1 LAANSSEHSLDGSFL
16 IGKRCY
22 TRGKI
27 GGVIMQQ
34 AVSSE
39 APKAGFWIRFVAYF
53 LDGLIVGIPGI
64 ILLAIAG
71 GASKS
76 ANGQVSGAVI
86 IVYALWIIA
95 SIAYFIYFWTRPE
108 GQTLGMKALHL
119 RVVKTDGS
127 QLTIGSAVLRYIGM
141 ILNSIIFGWIWAGF
155 DKNKQGW
162 HDKIAGTYVVK
173 TS

>member
-1 LAANSSEHSLDGSFL
+1 MQAGSA
-16 IGKRCY
+16 ITPTGPS
-22 TRGKI
+22 G
-27 GGVIMQQ
+27 
-34 AVSSE
+34 

-53 LDGLIVGIPGI
+53 LVGLIVGVPGL
-64 ILLAIAG
+64 ILLFIAG
-71 GASKS
+71 AISRPADGQAT
-76 ANGQVSGAVI
+76 GQVSGAVI
-86 IVYALWIIA
+86 VVYALWIIA

-119 RVVKTDGS
+119 RVIKTDGS
-127 QLTIGSAVLRYIGM
+127 QLTMGSAILRYVGM
-141 ILNSIIFGWIWAGF
+141 LLNSIIFGLPIGWIWAGF

>member
-1 LAANSSEHSLDGSFL
+1 MQAGSA
-16 IGKRCY
+16 ITPTGPS
-22 TRGKI
+22 G
-27 GGVIMQQ
+27 
-34 AVSSE
+34 

-53 LDGLIVGIPGI
+53 LDGLIVGVPGL
-64 ILLAIAG
+64 ILLFIAG
-71 GASKS
+71 AISRPADGQAT
-76 ANGQVSGAVI
+76 GQVSGAVI
-86 IVYALWIIA
+86 VVYALWIIA

-119 RVVKTDGS
+119 RVIKTDGS
-127 QLTIGSAVLRYIGM
+127 QLTMGSAILRYVGM
-141 ILNSIIFGWIWAGF
+141 LLNSIIFGLPIGWIWAGF

>member
-1 LAANSSEHSLDGSFL
+1 
-16 IGKRCY
+16 
-22 TRGKI
+22 
-27 GGVIMQQ
+27 MQQ

-53 LDGLIVGIPGI
+53 LDGLIVGIPGL
-64 ILLAIAG
+64 ILVFIAAAISRPADG
-71 GASKS
+71 QPT
-76 ANGQVSGAVI
+76 GQVSGLVI
-86 IVYALWIIA
+86 VVYALWIIA
-95 SIAYFIYFWTRPE
+95 GIAYFVYFWTRPE

-127 QLTIGSAVLRYIGM
+127 QLTMGSAILRYIGM
-141 ILNSIIFGWIWAGF
+141 IVNSIIFGLPIGWIWAGF

-173 TS
+173 TG